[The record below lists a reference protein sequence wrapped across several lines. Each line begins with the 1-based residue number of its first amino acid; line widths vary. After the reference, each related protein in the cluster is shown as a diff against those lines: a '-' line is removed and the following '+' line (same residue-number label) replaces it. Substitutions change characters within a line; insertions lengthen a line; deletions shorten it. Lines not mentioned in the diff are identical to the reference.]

1 MTSIVGIRCTDGVVI
16 GTDSAATF
24 GDGSL
29 RTIEQPTNRKIE
41 IIGDKVIVA
50 GTGYVGHH
58 QRFAAKVKKLWDD
71 NSFRDLDPLEFAKK
85 LAQAGLEEFHAT
97 RPHVLQYA
105 ALVAFQATK
114 NKEPALCELPQGSM
128 HPGIQVPGP
137 AFQPELKDPKDHLWF
152 ASAGSG
158 QPITDPFLA
167 LFRGIF
173 WKDGPPDLR
182 GGKFTAMWALKH
194 ACEVNP
200 GGIKEPVKMAVLEAG
215 KNGYAA
221 RMLSDDDL
229 AEVENIVSDASAHFG
244 RFKNILRGEANAA
257 EVPKP

>member
-1 MTSIVGIRCTDGVVI
+1 M
-16 GTDSAATF
+16 
-24 GDGSL
+24 
-29 RTIEQPTNRKIE
+29 
-41 IIGDKVIVA
+41 
-50 GTGYVGHH
+50 
-58 QRFAAKVKKLWDD
+58 
-71 NSFRDLDPLEFAKK
+71 LD
-85 LAQAGLEEFHAT
+85 
-97 RPHVLQYA
+97 YA
-105 ALVAFQATK
+105 AFVAFQSTK
-114 NKEPALCELPQGSM
+114 TKEPALCELPRGSM
-128 HPGIQVPGP
+128 HPGIQMPGP

-167 LFRGIF
+167 LFREIF

-200 GGIKEPVKMAVLEAG
+200 GGIKEPVKIAVLEPA

-221 RMLSDDDL
+221 RMLTDDDL
-229 AEVENIVSDASAHFG
+229 AELENIVTAASEHFG
-244 RFKNILRGEANAA
+244 QFKDVLLGKTDAT